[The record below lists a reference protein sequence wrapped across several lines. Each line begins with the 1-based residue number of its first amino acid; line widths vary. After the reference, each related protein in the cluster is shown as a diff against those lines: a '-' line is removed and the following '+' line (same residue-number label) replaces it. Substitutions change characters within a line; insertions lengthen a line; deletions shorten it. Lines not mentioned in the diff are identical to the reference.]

1 MLRGVHR
8 GSGRAALR
16 GPASWLLS
24 RPRRR
29 RTATAADRSPAGHA
43 HMSGDGGPVV
53 TPIDDE
59 VVALGLAV
67 DGFADRRFERL
78 IPFGL
83 AQRGAQIGCV
93 LLAEAHIESAGAGH
107 PDAIAALAE
116 IMGQGGDEAEPP
128 AGLPHRHIPRRASG
142 AVIAFVE

>member
-8 GSGRAALR
+8 GSGRTALR
-16 GPASWLLS
+16 GPASRLLS

-43 HMSGDGGPVV
+43 HMPGDGGPVV
-53 TPIDDE
+53 TSIDDE

-93 LLAEAHIESAGAGH
+93 LLPQAHIEGAGAG
-107 PDAIAALAE
+107 
-116 IMGQGGDEAEPP
+116 
-128 AGLPHRHIPRRASG
+128 
-142 AVIAFVE
+142 AV

>member
-1 MLRGVHR
+1 MLRGYTEVAVVQLFE
-8 GSGRAALR
+8 GLLR
-16 GPASWLLS
+16 GFCLG
-24 RPRRR
+24 RDDGT
-29 RTATAADRSPAGHA
+29 TAVDRSPAGHA
-43 HMSGDGGPVV
+43 HMPGDGGPVV

-116 IMGQGGDEAEPP
+116 I
-128 AGLPHRHIPRRASG
+128 
-142 AVIAFVE
+142 